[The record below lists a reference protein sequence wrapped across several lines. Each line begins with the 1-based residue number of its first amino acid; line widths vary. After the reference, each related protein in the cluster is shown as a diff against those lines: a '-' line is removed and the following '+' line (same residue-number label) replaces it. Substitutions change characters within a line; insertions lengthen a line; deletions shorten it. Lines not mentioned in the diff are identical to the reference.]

1 MNCLYDIYTKGN
13 AMQCSGMGYFIVHP
27 LRALFSPQC
36 IFREIL
42 IFILTVIVVFV
53 VYYLPLV
60 VVNCWWW
67 KYSRGFQHWTEILLS
82 LCHQLRTLHWRP
94 GNGPAHWAQRPRPA
108 LCRSS
113 GLPGT
118 AESCGGGSFTPLW
131 LICKVVL
138 YSMQWVE
145 AMTQW
150 PKLLLFLYMF
160 KILYPTAVRD
170 SHRPPFLPASLL
182 CLPNDMSKKE
192 RVGTFLLDNSFLNRQ
207 TDKVWN
213 RSHIAFCLHRSK
225 VPISDL
231 EDRMS
236 HQGLNAQVSAVTWA
250 GAMGR
255 KREAQLKAVFT
266 K

>member
-1 MNCLYDIYTKGN
+1 MSPAQDSSLTSWE
-13 AMQCSGMGYFIVHP
+13 QPRPLCSSR
-27 LRALFSPQC
+27 RALLCAGAVASPA
-36 IFREIL
+36 
-42 IFILTVIVVFV
+42 
-53 VYYLPLV
+53 
-60 VVNCWWW
+60 
-67 KYSRGFQHWTEILLS
+67 G
-82 LCHQLRTLHWRP
+82 
-94 GNGPAHWAQRPRPA
+94 
-108 LCRSS
+108 
-113 GLPGT
+113 
-118 AESCGGGSFTPLW
+118 AESCGSGSVTPLR

-138 YSMQWVE
+138 YSMQWVG

-150 PKLLLFLYMF
+150 PKLLLFLYIF
-160 KILYPTAVRD
+160 KILYPTAMRD

-192 RVGTFLLDNSFLNRQ
+192 RLGTFLLDNSFLNRQ

-225 VPISDL
+225 VPISDS

-236 HQGLNAQVSAVTWA
+236 HQGLNAQVNAVTWA
-250 GAMGR
+250 GGAMGR